1 MDGLTPMPDMGET
14 IRTIAGLSPAAQ
26 VAAVIMIGLIG
37 LAWVWTRR
45 PQPGPGNETFNL
57 VIASMTEQAK
67 ATNALAEQVE
77 KIVEQN
83 AVIIARL
90 PAVKT
95 MEPA

>member
-1 MDGLTPMPDMGET
+1 MDALSPLPDMGNT
-14 IRTIAGLSPAAQ
+14 LMQIAGLSPNAQ

-45 PQPGPGNETFNL
+45 PLPGPGNETFNL
-57 VIASMTEQAK
+57 VIAALTEQAK
-67 ATNALAEQVE
+67 ATSTLAEQVE
-77 KIVEQN
+77 RVVEQN

-90 PAVKT
+90 PVKT